1 MGRVTYSSAIDAHAR
16 RGPVR
21 RLLHA
26 LFPPSVRRRVWLWL
40 SQAGVLADAYMWL
53 DPRVRL
59 RRVSRSTDLV
69 IDGMARSSNSYSYVA
84 LLYAHGDTLSIAHHL
99 HTPRAIERGVKLGLP
114 TIVLI
119 REPRAVLASV
129 IQFDEGGLPSYF
141 LDAYLSYYRR
151 VEPLIDRVVLAD
163 FTEVISDF
171 GAVIDRCNE
180 RYGTSFKRYERS
192 PEGEAWIKAKIDDIA
207 TQIVAPEDVEA
218 KTPMP
223 SARRRSVD
231 DVLGDL
237 GPDDQKALAEA
248 EQLYA
253 RLRSTA

>member
-21 RLLHA
+21 RVLHV
-26 LFPPSVRRRVWLWL
+26 LFPPPVRRRIWLWL
-40 SQAGVLADAYMWL
+40 SQAGILADAYMWL

-141 LDAYLSYYRR
+141 LDAFLSYYRR
-151 VEPLIDRVVLAD
+151 VEPLLDRVVLAD
-163 FTEVISDF
+163 FTEVIADF

-180 RYGTSFKRYERS
+180 KFGTSFVRYNRTE
-192 PEGEAWIKAKIDDIA
+192 EGEAAIVAKIDEIMA
-207 TQIVAPEDVEA
+207 QVAAPEDLES
-218 KTPMP
+218 KTPRP
-223 SARRRSVD
+223 SQQRRSVD
-231 DVLGDL
+231 EVLAEL
-237 GPDDQKALAEA
+237 GPADQELLAEA
-248 EQLYA
+248 ERLYA
-253 RLRSTA
+253 RLRP